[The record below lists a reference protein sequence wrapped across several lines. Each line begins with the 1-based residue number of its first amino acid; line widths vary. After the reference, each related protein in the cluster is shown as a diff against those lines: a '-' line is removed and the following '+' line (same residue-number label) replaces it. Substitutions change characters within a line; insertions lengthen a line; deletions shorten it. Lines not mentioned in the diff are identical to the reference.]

1 MENVKG
7 MASKIDEI
15 KDNFIEYLGDEYLFD
30 YRLLNAKDFGV
41 PQNRERFIMIG
52 NRIGIKPGMIFNQID
67 CFRREPFVLRD
78 ALEGLPCLQSRKM
91 KNQGELERKSLD
103 TQNEISNTL
112 TLPFIILLM
121 GTGS

>member
-67 CFRREPFVLRD
+67 CFRREHLCFVMLWKGCH
-78 ALEGLPCLQSRKM
+78 AYNLAK
-91 KNQGELERKSLD
+91 
-103 TQNEISNTL
+103 
-112 TLPFIILLM
+112 
-121 GTGS
+121 

>member
-78 ALEGLPCLQSRKM
+78 ALEGLPCRQSRKM
-91 KNQGELERKSLD
+91 KNQGELES
-103 TQNEISNTL
+103 EES
-112 TLPFIILLM
+112 
-121 GTGS
+121 